1 MKKTFTL
8 LFVLFSLIVFTG
20 CSKSYNKE
28 SKNINT
34 KSSYSKYE
42 SNIGDTNPR
51 LGYFKSI
58 TEEIPYS
65 NEIKEIT
72 FFKNYKP
79 KNFKFNLYEYKLVS
93 CFLTD
98 NYYFCD
104 IDIRDKDISQETGK
118 ISDSLLSS
126 IELYINNKSKYAE
139 KAKPESITL
148 YLKGK
153 SYLVN
158 KDDDINDLDLFK
170 KNNSKIT
177 PFTIPGMKMVWNV
190 YIVKLISLKK
200 SFYYQENNNEPF
212 YLLNNFYNSFKYI
225 TNQQYYEILKY
236 NLSRNGNQLENP
248 MRFAV
253 PYNYTE
259 AKKQSADYEDNLVID
274 ENKKGYQG
282 QDKIYSDYHAKEIPV
297 FNTNPILKT
306 NYLKLYYN
314 EAGNPMYFHTEEDF
328 EEIKSARIKNNIKYK
343 SNYTNEDLDNLQDV
357 EKVAYKYITFDNF
370 KKILEKL
377 KEQET
382 IFKKN
387 GTMFEYEIYEQYY
400 ENLDFNDVTAL
411 LNKLKNSDGKI
422 LDITFKEK
430 LQFFSIEGNYYEFKE
445 FVYRFKLITETNYKL
460 DYIKTDNKTEYDIKS
475 NNEVK
480 AEIHNKS
487 FFSIF
492 CTGIPLTLWKVEF
505 YTSKKQYDNNEPE
518 QTSFIEG
525 NNAIVQYI
533 DKPGIYKIYLSSKLT
548 SGDGLN
554 GSPFSIQTKEIHFY
568 DGNYTLNVQDITKD
582 EELIGN
588 ELSINNLVFPNFIT
602 KIEIKYNENIIE
614 YDNDDNKISPQLPKT
629 NKYVFKKSGTYE
641 VFMWDLSGKPKIK
654 KFNFN
659 LAQPVV
665 NLFTV
670 DNHNNN
676 LQVKSIKD
684 LYFFNS
690 VVYFSWKAS
699 KPYKSKLYK
708 KNNNDKFIAVQA
720 DDEFYQREEFITSEG
735 HYKLETYIETDPNN
749 KVIKE
754 FIINKQVLDI
764 TFLSNETKNDDNLPQ
779 EITYQK
785 NDIYRTKDFFFIKI
799 SKTYNYKFKL
809 SIELINENTTY
820 NGINLNMTDLK
831 VINEYDNF
839 KLKYNG
845 TYRITLTNIF
855 GNYITKEITL
865 DKTSPKAEFKLDTK
879 TNLNQ
884 KEKIRYLN
892 YDVMYT
898 NKDITVKPA
907 KYSYI
912 SGTNIIID
920 ENKKEKVEEHKLTNY
935 FFKEGLYEIFIT
947 NDLGLTNTYYL
958 YIRKYIPEKTIK
970 IKNNIITHKKEANP
984 KNPNEFEAV
993 SNNPY
998 LVNKNITL
1006 LWNNND
1012 YLRKIEIYTKYI
1024 SNFDNISTEDLNKL
1038 LYKTITKDELETN
1051 QFILDKENYY
1061 FIIYTD
1067 ILGNKYK
1074 LYLEIDK
1081 TPIKLTPMGLNG
1093 NNKACSYVKFD
1104 WDEDEI
1110 NYKAYYIR
1118 ALNNKIIEKNERY
1131 YRKRN
1136 FSEPGEYLLTL
1147 IDRAGNITQYEF
1159 EISNDPIIYS
1169 LVDNDDNKYTGSE
1182 ILTNKKLK
1190 LLINNPNYKYKV
1202 NGEII
1207 TSDYLFT
1214 NEITYQ
1220 ISIENEFG
1228 KKVEINLTI
1237 DLTPPL
1243 IKEYGLN
1250 NYKKSSHYVWFE
1262 IDDED
1267 KAYLNGSLY
1276 LSNSKIKQDN
1286 KYLLEV
1292 YDKAGNITK
1301 LEFEVNHDIPDISI
1315 YEKNSN
1321 ELFKKIRHNKPLYI
1335 KNEFQKLYVNNKLVT
1350 DTEFIFDKEGNYEI
1364 RVVYFF
1370 DMVADKT
1377 IRLKFKFSE
1386 SIQTSLTKLKT
1397 NEPVYFNFD
1406 NQNVSAQLNNYE
1418 YFPNSEIKKANKYNL
1433 IFKDTYGNMQEYN
1446 FEIRYEF
1453 CEDVEENLGKNKK
1466 VNYPVKFI
1474 FNELISAK
1482 LDNVNYLSGTEIKS
1496 PGEHKLELKDEFGN
1510 IREYIFEQKFI
1521 FDVEIKNNLDGKS
1534 KLNKN
1539 VFFDFPD
1546 NITATL
1552 NNKTY
1557 YSKGLINKTGSY
1569 KLVLKDEFNNVKEY
1583 NFELS
1588 FELKEP
1594 TILNQITSKDNKITY
1609 DKLNFNKKNLILREA
1624 FKLDNIASDYKVLVN
1639 NKEYKAND
1647 IYSTEGEY
1655 KISVSDSFG
1664 NTKETNIRIA
1674 HIKPKKDKS
1683 YIRSNFAIG
1692 ILTVIFTGLIITF
1705 IILFVKQRKGLA
1717 FKKSKAKSKNTSAE
1731 LLDNNENIL
1740 VQPNINPELE
1750 KNLEV
1755 LNDLEHIEGSDK

>member
-1 MKKTFTL
+1 MKKIFTSSCVLVL
-8 LFVLFSLIVFTG
+8 LFILIG
-20 CSKSYNKE
+20 CTSKYKKIKSQKIE
-28 SKNINT
+28 TQSHQQ
-34 KSSYSKYE
+34 SSYKQF
-42 SNIGDTNPR
+42 SNIGKNNPIQ
-51 LGYFKSI
+51 GEFK
-58 TEEIPYS
+58 
-65 NEIKEIT
+65 NVLKEIT
-72 FFKNYKP
+72 YNPNITEMSFFNENIPDYKYNLYTYKILTRGLFEYNSYDMEINNLDISDNIISEILLEKIKNYI
-79 KNFKFNLYEYKLVS
+79 NTNSIYK
-93 CFLTD
+93 
-98 NYYFCD
+98 
-104 IDIRDKDISQETGK
+104 E
-118 ISDSLLSS
+118 
-126 IELYINNKSKYAE
+126 KSKPE
-139 KAKPESITL
+139 KINITL
-148 YLKGK
+148 KSKKGIFIK
-153 SYLVN
+153 EEDYDN
-158 KDDDINDLDLFK
+158 GF
-170 KNNSKIT
+170 IT
-177 PFTIPGMKMVWNV
+177 PYKIPGYKYMYYYYEIN
-190 YIVKLISLKK
+190 LISLKK
-200 SFYYQENNNEPF
+200 SYHYQDIKNKEFNLFNYYNNN
-212 YLLNNFYNSFKYI
+212 FKFI
-225 TNQQYYEILKY
+225 TEAQYYEILKY
-236 NLSRNGNQLENP
+236 NLSHNGNQLDNP
-248 MRFAV
+248 IRFAF

-259 AKKQSADYEDNLVID
+259 AEKQSAKYEDDLVIN
-274 ENKKGYQG
+274 ENERGYQG
-282 QDKIYSDYHAKEIPV
+282 QDKIYSDYHAKRIPV
-297 FNTNPILKT
+297 FNSNPTLKT

-314 EAGNPMYFHTEEDF
+314 EAGNPMYYHTEEDF
-328 EEIKSARIKNNIKYK
+328 EKIRKTRIKNNIKYK
-343 SNYTNEDLDNLQDV
+343 NNYTNEDLDNLEDI
-357 EKVAYKYITFDNF
+357 EKVAYKYITLDKFNDILN
-370 KKILEKL
+370 KIKN
-377 KEQET
+377 QEN
-382 IFKKN
+382 IFKN
-387 GTMFEYEIYEQYY
+387 DGAMFDYEIHAQSYG
-400 ENLDFNDVTAL
+400 NLEFNDVTTVI
-411 LNKLKNSDGKI
+411 NKLKNSDGKI

-430 LQFFSIEGNYYEFKE
+430 LKYISINDHLYEFKE
-445 FVYRFKLITETNYKL
+445 FEYHFKLITENNYKL
-460 DYIKTDNKTEYDIKS
+460 DYIKTENKTEYDLKT
-475 NNEVK
+475 NNKVQ
-480 AEIHNKS
+480 AEIHDKS
-487 FFSIF
+487 LFSIF
-492 CTGIPLTLWKVEF
+492 CNDIPLTLWKVEF
-505 YTSKKQYDNNEPE
+505 YASKKQYDNNEPE
-518 QTSFIEG
+518 KTQFIEG
-525 NNAIVQYI
+525 NNAIVKYI
-533 DKPGIYKIYLSSKLT
+533 NKPSIYKIYLSSKLT
-548 SGDGLN
+548 NGDGISGTIFN
-554 GSPFSIQTKEIHFY
+554 IPVKEIHFY
-568 DGNYTLNVQDITKD
+568 YGDYTLNVQDIKKD

-588 ELSINNLVFPNFIT
+588 ELSINNLVFPNYIT
-602 KIEIKYNENIIE
+602 KIEIKYNNNIIE
-614 YDNDDNKISPQLPKT
+614 YDNDDNKISPKLPKN
-629 NKYVFKKSGTYE
+629 NKYIFKKSGTYE
-641 VFMWDLSGKPKIK
+641 VFIWDLTGKPQIK

-676 LQVKSIKD
+676 LQVSSIKD

-690 VVYFSWKAS
+690 VVYFSWKAT

-708 KNNNDKFIAVQA
+708 KNNDNNFIPTQA

-735 HYKLETYIETDPNN
+735 HYKLETYIESDPNN

-754 FIINKQVLDI
+754 FIINKQVPDI
-764 TFLSNETKNDDNLPQ
+764 TFLSNETKNNDNLPQ

-785 NDIYRTKDFFFIKI
+785 NDVFRTKDFFFFKI
-799 SKTYNYKFKL
+799 AKTYNYKFKL
-809 SIELINENTTY
+809 SIELINENTIY
-820 NGINLNMTDLK
+820 NGINLNITDLK

-839 KLKYNG
+839 KFNYNG

-855 GNYITKEITL
+855 GNSITKEITL
-865 DKTSPKAEFKLDTK
+865 DKTLPKAEFKIDSK

-884 KEKIRYLN
+884 KEKINYLN
-892 YDVMYT
+892 YNVMYT
-898 NKDITVKPA
+898 NEDITVKPA

-920 ENKKEKVEEHKLTNY
+920 ENTKEAVDEHKLTNY

-947 NDLGLTNTYYL
+947 NDLGLTSTYYL

-984 KNPNEFEAV
+984 KNHKEFDAV
-993 SNNPY
+993 SNNTY

-1012 YLRKIEIYTKYI
+1012 YLKKIEIYTKYI
-1024 SNFDNISTEDLNKL
+1024 PNFDNISSDDLTKS
-1038 LYKTITKDELETN
+1038 LYKIITKDELKTN
-1051 QFILDKENYY
+1051 KFLLDKENYY

-1067 ILGNKYK
+1067 IFGNKYK

-1081 TPIKLTPMGLNG
+1081 TPIKLTPMGLNA

-1118 ALNNKIIEKNERY
+1118 ARDNKIIEKNERY

-1159 EISNDPIIYS
+1159 EISNDPIIYN
-1169 LVDNDDNKYTGSE
+1169 LVDNDDNKYTGNE
-1182 ILTNKKLK
+1182 ILTNKNLK
-1190 LLINNPNYKYKV
+1190 LLVNNSNYKYKV

-1207 TSDYLFT
+1207 TSDYLFA
-1214 NEITYQ
+1214 NETTYQ

-1228 KKVEINLTI
+1228 KKVEITLTI

-1276 LSNSKIKQDN
+1276 LSNTKIKQDN

-1292 YDKAGNITK
+1292 YDKAGNISK
-1301 LEFEVNHDIPDISI
+1301 LEFEVNHDIPDIPI

-1321 ELFKKIRHNKPLYI
+1321 ELFKRIRHNKPLYI
-1335 KNEFQKLYVNNKLVT
+1335 KNEFQKLYVNNKLVR
-1350 DTEFIFDKEGNYEI
+1350 DTEFIFDKEGDYEI
-1364 RVVYFF
+1364 RVVNFF

-1406 NQNVSAQLNNYE
+1406 NQNVSALLNNYE

-1433 IFKDTYGNMQEYN
+1433 ILKDTYGNILEYN

-1453 CEDVEENLGKNKK
+1453 IDDVEENLGKNKK
-1466 VNYPVKFI
+1466 INYPVKFI
-1474 FNELISAK
+1474 FNETISAK
-1482 LDNVNYLSGTEIKS
+1482 LDNDNYISGTEIKT
-1496 PGEHKLELKDEFGN
+1496 PGEHKLQLKDEFGN

-1521 FDVEIKNNLDGKS
+1521 FEAEIKNNLENKS
-1534 KLNKN
+1534 KLNKI

-1557 YSKGLINKTGSY
+1557 YSKGLINKTGAY
-1569 KLVLKDEFNNVKEY
+1569 KMVLKDEFNNIKEF

-1594 TILNQITSKDNKITY
+1594 TILNQITSKDNKITFE
-1609 DKLNFNKKNLILREA
+1609 KISFSKKNLILREA

-1639 NKEYKAND
+1639 NKEYKTND
-1647 IYSTEGEY
+1647 IYSNEGEY

-1664 NTKETNIRIA
+1664 NTKETIIKIA

-1692 ILTVIFTGLIITF
+1692 ILTIIFTGLIITF

-1717 FKKSKAKSKNTSAE
+1717 FKKSKIKSKDTSTE
-1731 LLDNNENIL
+1731 LPDNNESIL

-1750 KNLEV
+1750 KTLDV
-1755 LNDLEHIEGSDK
+1755 LNELEQIERSDK